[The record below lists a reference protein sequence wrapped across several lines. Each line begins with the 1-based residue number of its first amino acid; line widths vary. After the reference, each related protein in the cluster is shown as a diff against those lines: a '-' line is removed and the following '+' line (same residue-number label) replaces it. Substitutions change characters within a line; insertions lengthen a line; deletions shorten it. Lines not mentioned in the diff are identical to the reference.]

1 MKMSILIILLLAIFI
16 TGCDDITTPPQ
27 GDNQILLQTPTDLTA
42 IAVSPT
48 EIKLTWVDRSP
59 SEAGHEVFESVN
71 SETSFVMIMQTGI
84 DVESVILGGKS
95 QDSSYYYTVRAFNE
109 FGYSDFSSI
118 ASVRGGEL
126 LLVIDTGDSPVLSVA
141 YSPQGNIIVAG
152 CGDYIVRIYH
162 SISGDLLQL
171 LPDLHTHPVIS
182 AAYSPDSSRFATGDQ
197 GGNIKVWNVENQ
209 GVEYSMRGYNRVDK
223 LEFSPDGSFLASG
236 YYNLCIWDMTDGSL
250 FNIITGEREGHVI
263 GFAYHPDGE
272 YLIVSERSYISV
284 WDSHGIDT
292 MITKTSEY
300 DISTPTHLAFHPDG
314 DYFVGAQGW
323 DIGVWSF
330 VEDGGS
336 VTIDSVT
343 VLDSLNNDGH
353 TWPVF
358 AFDFSP
364 DGLLLASGSRDHT
377 VKIWDGTDHT
387 LLATL
392 IAHAPAV
399 YCLDFRPDGI
409 RLASGG
415 GDTVIKIWSTFF

>member
-1 MKMSILIILLLAIFI
+1 MSILIILLLTLFI
-16 TGCDDITTPPQ
+16 TGCDEITPPPR
-27 GDNQILLQTPTDLTA
+27 GEANQELLQTPTDLTA

-48 EIKLTWVDRSP
+48 EIKLTWVDRSHG
-59 SEAGHEVFESVN
+59 EAGHEVFESVDC
-71 SETSFVMIMQTGI
+71 ETSFVMIMQTGI

-109 FGYSDFSSI
+109 FGYSNFSPI

-126 LLVIDTGDSPVLSVA
+126 MLVIDTGDSPVLSVA

-152 CGDYIVRIYH
+152 CGDYIVRIYN
-162 SISGDLLQL
+162 SITGELLQA
-171 LPDLHTHPVIS
+171 LPDLHTHLVIS

-197 GGNIKVWNVENQ
+197 AGNIKVWNLEEQ
-209 GVEYSMRGYNRVDK
+209 GVEYSMRGYSRIDK
-223 LEFSPDGSFLASG
+223 LEFSPDGSFLVSG
-236 YYNLCIWDMTDGSL
+236 YFNLCIWDMTDGSL
-250 FNIITGEREGHVI
+250 FNIITGKREGHVI

-272 YLIVSERSYISV
+272 YLIVSEYSYISV

-292 MITKTSEY
+292 VMTKTSVYMLE
-300 DISTPTHLAFHPDG
+300 PTHLAFHPDG

-336 VTIDSVT
+336 VTIDSLT
-343 VLDSLNNDGH
+343 VLDAQNNDGH
-353 TWPVF
+353 TWPVY
-358 AFDFSP
+358 ALDFSP

-377 VKIWDGTDHT
+377 VKIWDGTDLT

-392 IAHAPAV
+392 NAHDPAV
-399 YCLDFRPDGI
+399 YCLNFRPDGI

-415 GDTVIKIWSTFF
+415 GDTEIKIWSTFF

>member
-1 MKMSILIILLLAIFI
+1 MSILIILLLALFI
-16 TGCDDITTPPQ
+16 TGCDNITTPTHSN
-27 GDNQILLQTPTDLTA
+27 NQVLLQPPTDLTA

-48 EIKLTWVDRSP
+48 EIKLTWVDLSTG
-59 SEAGHEVFESVN
+59 EAGHEVFESVN
-71 SETSFVMIMQTGI
+71 CDTSFVLIKQTGI
-84 DVESVILGGKS
+84 NAESVILEGKS
-95 QDSSYYYTVRAFNE
+95 QNSSYYYTVRAFNE
-109 FGYSDFSSI
+109 SGYSDFSSI

-152 CGDYIVRIYH
+152 CGDYIVRIYN
-162 SISGDLLQL
+162 SITGELLQIL
-171 LPDLHTHPVIS
+171 SDLHTHPVIS

-197 GGNIKVWNVENQ
+197 GGIINVWNVEKQ
-209 GVEYSMRGYNRVDK
+209 RVEYSMRGYSRIDK
-223 LEFSPDGSFLASG
+223 LEFSPDGSFLVSG
-236 YYNLCIWDMTDGSL
+236 YSNLCIWDMTDGSL
-250 FNIITGEREGHVI
+250 FNIITGEREGNLI
-263 GFAYHPDGE
+263 GFAYHPSGD
-272 YLIVSERSYISV
+272 YLVVSEGSRISV

-292 MITKTSEY
+292 VMTKTRY
-300 DISTPTHLAFHPDG
+300 YSTPTHLAFHPDG
-314 DYFVGAQGW
+314 DYFVGARGSA
-323 DIGVWSF
+323 IGVWSF

-336 VTIDSVT
+336 VTIDSLT

-353 TWPVF
+353 TWSVF

-377 VKIWDGTDHT
+377 VKIWDGTDFT

-392 IAHAPAV
+392 IAHDPAV